1 MKPIRL
7 GVIGLGLIWVREH
20 KRSLAQLTDIF
31 EIAALCD
38 LSAAR
43 RTEAAADFPGV
54 AVLDD
59 ANALLA
65 LPNVDA
71 VLVLTP
77 IAFNAPTALKALQ
90 AGKDVIMEK
99 PIARSVAEGQALI
112 DAAAQHGRR
121 LFVLEQMGYRSAD
134 SVLAEQLAAGVI
146 GEVILW
152 ERVLHFEA
160 DTAQGPMSYASTP
173 WRKEANFPLGTLFD
187 GGIHLIAQMGQI
199 FGTPAAVSATGRKF
213 RPEYGEFDQVSM
225 LFQYE
230 NGVSGMLSHSSCL
243 PPTQN
248 HFHVHGS
255 QGILLVERD
264 RLVIDIP
271 HQDAQ
276 IIDLPTD
283 DARATMW
290 AAIVASY
297 RENRPP
303 TYDTTRALTDVAV
316 LEAVDRSIK
325 TGARVEINGD

>member
-20 KRSLAQLTDIF
+20 KRSLAQLTDVF

-38 LSAAR
+38 LSPSR

-54 AVLDD
+54 PILDSAD
-59 ANALLA
+59 ALLA
-65 LPNVDA
+65 LPDVDA

-112 DAAAQHGRR
+112 DAAQCQGRR
-121 LFVLEQMGYRSAD
+121 LFVLEQMGYRAAD
-134 SVLAEQLAAGVI
+134 TIVAEQLAAGVI
-146 GEVILW
+146 GDVVLW
-152 ERVLHFEA
+152 ERVIHFEA
-160 DTAQGPMSYASTP
+160 DAAQGPMSYASTP
-173 WRKEANFPLGTLFD
+173 WRKEADFPLGTLFD

-199 FGTPAAVSATGRKF
+199 FGAPTAVSATGRKF

-225 LFQYE
+225 LFQYAD
-230 NGVSGMLSHSSCL
+230 GVSGMLSHSSCL

-264 RLVIDIP
+264 SVIIDIP

-283 DARATMW
+283 DPRATMW

-297 RENRPP
+297 RENRTP

-325 TGARVEINGD
+325 TGALVEITRD